1 MSSKSGAVIKNGGSM
16 FKNLSLKAKLLILCG
31 TLLFF
36 IVAVGG
42 VSFWGIEKMDT
53 HLDRVAHMSLP
64 SIKSADSMY
73 LTYSKIRIAL
83 RTLGLP
89 GISKE
94 EEATSV
100 KTVLDLITKYEEENK
115 RYATIAFSPGEKELY
130 DRVDKDWKDFKAIG
144 VKVLTL
150 QKSGTAEDK
159 QKMLEVFL
167 KDCPAAAAVYNQS
180 IMALVDFHQNNAAQW
195 VAEAGKD
202 GDFVEVLQNIIMFI
216 GVFGGLAIGYFF
228 AISISKM
235 LNQISDSLSIGSDTI
250 ANFTNE
256 ISAASISLNSSI
268 TQQAAALQ
276 QTTSAVE
283 ETSASVVSNAD
294 NAKRSAEV
302 SEHSKASVHN
312 GKMAVDEVMNSITQI
327 SMSTEKIK
335 DEIDQSNKEIA
346 DIVNVINEIGT
357 KTKVINDIVFQT
369 KLLSFNAS
377 VEAARAG
384 EHGKGFSVVA
394 EEIGKLATMSGNSAK
409 EITDLLESSIEKV
422 QSTIESSKKRINALM
437 VLSKDKVE
445 MGTVTAKKC
454 SDALDEIISNV
465 NNVDQLISEI
475 SSASHEQSQSIREIT
490 KAMSE
495 IDSASHQN
503 SSSSQQASIAAGSLG
518 NQVDDFRDLVVQLNT
533 LISGKAA

>member
-1 MSSKSGAVIKNGGSM
+1 M
-16 FKNLSLKAKLLILCG
+16 FKNLSLKAKLLFLCG

-36 IVAVGG
+36 TVMVGG
-42 VSFWGIEKMDT
+42 VSFWGIKKIDS

-64 SIKSADSMY
+64 NIKSADAMY

-89 GISKE
+89 GISKAE
-94 EEATSV
+94 EEASV
-100 KTVLDLITKYEEENK
+100 QTVLDLITKYEAENK
-115 RYATIAFSPGEKELY
+115 KYLEIPFSSGEKELY
-130 DRVDKDWKDFKAIG
+130 DQVEKDWIDFKAIG

-150 QKSGTAEDK
+150 QKSGTPEDK
-159 QKMLEVFL
+159 QKILAIFL
-167 KDCPAAAAVYNQS
+167 KDCPEAAAAYNKS
-180 IMALVDFHQNNAAQW
+180 ISKLVEFHEKNANEW
-195 VAEAGKD
+195 VAEAGND
-202 GDFVEVLQNIIMFI
+202 GEFIKTLQNIIMFI
-216 GVFGGLAIGYFF
+216 GVFGGLGIGYFF
-228 AISISKM
+228 AVSISRM
-235 LNQISDSLSIGSDTI
+235 LNEISGHLSSGSDTI

-256 ISAASISLNSSI
+256 INAASITLNSSI

-283 ETSASVVSNAD
+283 QTSASVVSNAD
-294 NAKRSAEV
+294 NAKKSAEI
-302 SEHSKASVHN
+302 SEHSKTSVHN
-312 GKMAVDEVMNSITQI
+312 GKMAVDEVISSITEI

-335 DEIDQSNKEIA
+335 EEIDQSNKEIA
-346 DIVNVINEIGT
+346 EIVNVINEIGT

-394 EEIGKLATMSGNSAK
+394 EEVGKLAQMSGNSAK

-422 QSTIESSKKRINALM
+422 QSTIESSKKRINSLM
-437 VLSKDKVE
+437 ILSKDKVE
-445 MGTVTAKKC
+445 MGTITAKRC
-454 SDALDEIISNV
+454 SDALDEIIMNV
-465 NNVDQLISEI
+465 NNVDQMIAEI
-475 SSASHEQSQSIREIT
+475 SSASIEQSQSIREIT

-503 SSSSQQASIAAGSLG
+503 SSSSQQASVAAGSLG
-518 NQVDDFRDLVVQLNT
+518 NQVDDFRHLVVKLNT
-533 LISGKAA
+533 IIGGKSA